1 MDRSN
6 DENDLIDTF
15 TIPNGVKVIKVYA
28 SAYITDS
35 TEHYIALNVNSI
47 GGNRWID
54 TDGIGIV
61 SHTVYVGVTPNKEY
75 YIRTYAETREME
87 DCTIDRLYIQYSP
100 EINKQTPTVTD
111 Y

>member
-6 DENDLIDTF
+6 DENDLTDTF

-28 SAYITDS
+28 SAYITDG
-35 TEHYIALNVNSI
+35 TEHYISLNVISI
-47 GGNRWID
+47 GGIWIRID
-54 TDGIGIV
+54 DIGIV

-87 DCTIDRLYIQYSP
+87 DCEIVRLYIQYSP
-100 EINKQTPTVTD
+100 EINKKTPTVTD

>member
-28 SAYITDS
+28 CAYITDG
-35 TEHYIALNVNSI
+35 TEHYITLNVNSI
-47 GGNRWID
+47 GGNWIRIRD
-54 TDGIGIV
+54 IGIV
-61 SHTVYVGVTPNKEY
+61 SSTVYVGVTPNKEY
-75 YIRTYAETREME
+75 YIHTNAETREME
-87 DCTIDRLYIQYSP
+87 DCEIVRLYIQYSP
-100 EINKQTPTVTD
+100 EINKKTPTVTD

>member
-6 DENDLIDTF
+6 DKNDLTDTF

-28 SAYITDS
+28 SAYITDG
-35 TEHYIALNVNSI
+35 TNHYISLNVISI
-47 GGNRWID
+47 GGIWISIND
-54 TDGIGIV
+54 IGIV

-75 YIRTYAETREME
+75 CINTYAVTREGEDCKIDRFYIR
-87 DCTIDRLYIQYSP
+87 YSP
-100 EINKQTPTVTD
+100 EINKKTPTVTD